1 MKAIVYG
8 GNLKGTYNDVNQLW
22 AFAEGKSKDWS
33 KEREEGC
40 CVPRK
45 ELDNQPKL
53 PGYAG
58 PMWDRDCLRYETR
71 ELNNILSR

>member
-1 MKAIVYG
+1 MIAIVYG
-8 GNLKGTYNDVNQLW
+8 GELEGFYNVQDLW
-22 AFAEGKSKDWS
+22 EVATGSTPDWS
-33 KEREEGC
+33 EWREKGAM
-40 CVPRK
+40 VPRK

-58 PMWDRDCLRYETR
+58 PMWDGDSLRYETH